1 MEENSKKLT
10 NLDQIGEF
18 GLIELI
24 TKNFEIVNDTTEL
37 SVGDDAAILD
47 YKSDKSIVTTD
58 MLVEGVHFDLSYF
71 PLKHLGYKSVVAS
84 ISDVCAMNG
93 ITKQITVSIAVS
105 NRFKLESIQELYSG
119 IKLACKRYNVDL
131 IGGDTTSSLKGL
143 VISVTAIGI
152 PAKSG
157 YVTRG
162 GSKYNDLVVVSGSLG
177 GAYLGLQVLEREKQ
191 VFLVNPNSKPDLS
204 NYKHIV
210 ERQLKPEARND
221 VINFFIENEIK
232 PTSMIDISDGLSSEI
247 LHLCKNSGLGCRI
260 YEEKIPIAQESLDTC
275 EEFKLEASTI
285 ALSGG
290 EDYELLF
297 TIDSKD
303 LEKVENHPDFSV
315 IGHMTKESAINLI
328 TKDGKTN
335 QITSMGWKSF

>member
-18 GLIELI
+18 GLIDLI
-24 TKNFEIVNDTTEL
+24 TKDFDIVNDTTEL

-47 YKSDKSIVTTD
+47 YKSDKSIITTD

-84 ISDVCAMNG
+84 ISDICAMNG

-119 IKLACKRYNVDL
+119 INLACKKYNVDL
-131 IGGDTTSSLKGL
+131 VGGDTTSSLKGL
-143 VISVTAIGI
+143 VISVTAIGT

-157 YVTRG
+157 YVTRA
-162 GSKYNDLVVVSGSLG
+162 GSKHNDLVVVSGSLG
-177 GAYLGLQVLEREKQ
+177 DAYLGLQVLEREKQ
-191 VFLVNPNSKPDLS
+191 VFLVNPKSKPDLS
-204 NYKHIV
+204 NYKHII

-221 VINFFIENEIK
+221 VIDFFTENDIK

-260 YEEKIPIAQESLDTC
+260 YEEKIPIAQECLDTC
-275 EEFKLEASTI
+275 EEFKLNSTTI

-303 LEKVENHPDFSV
+303 LEKIEKIPDFSV
-315 IGHMTKESAINLI
+315 IGYITKESGVSLI
-328 TKDGKTN
+328 SKDGKTN